1 MEIPAT
7 RARRSVSLSLP
18 GLGTPPPLGWGWPGA
33 CGETEVSVHLEMG
46 RKDAG
51 GGWISQDLT

>member
-18 GLGTPPPLGWGWPGA
+18 GLGTPPPTRLGVARGLRGDRGLCA
-33 CGETEVSVHLEMG
+33 FGDG
-46 RKDAG
+46 
-51 GGWISQDLT
+51 

>member
-18 GLGTPPPLGWGWPGA
+18 GLGTPPTRLGVARGLRGDRGLCA
-33 CGETEVSVHLEMG
+33 FGDG
-46 RKDAG
+46 
-51 GGWISQDLT
+51 